1 MELSREIAQKIVNKM
16 MKTIPY
22 NINIMNKD
30 GVIIGSGEI
39 ERIGNVHEG
48 AKKAIDEKSINEVFN
63 EQDGMK
69 QGVNEPIIINDD
81 VIGVIGITGDL
92 EEVRKFSKLVSATA
106 VLLIEQAKAD
116 KEIQNREIN
125 KQNFYHELCYRKL
138 EYDEIFLKR
147 AKYYGLD
154 LIKKFNVILV
164 EGDIKSKEFIKFCKK
179 QLQYCFLENKRTVF
193 FVRDDEH
200 CRSLLNNLKDI
211 EYITKIGIGGQENI
225 ISISLEKAELAMEF
239 GKKIKPTSLIYSY
252 DNLKFFINLIY
263 KDKEYPIS
271 LFSNINKYGNNIE
284 LIQTLQVYIEKN
296 GDINKVAKTLNI
308 HRNTLNYRLEKI
320 EKLTGKNP
328 KITLEL
334 FELLCGL
341 IWRL

>member
-1 MELSREIAQKIVNKM
+1 MELSKKIAQKIVNEM

-30 GVIIGSGEI
+30 GVIIGSGQI
-39 ERIGNVHEG
+39 DRIGNIHEG
-48 AKKAIDEKSINEVFN
+48 AKKAIDKKYTNEVFN
-63 EQDGMK
+63 EEEGMK
-69 QGVNEPIIINDD
+69 QGVNEPIIINDN

-106 VLLIEQAKAD
+106 ILLIEQAKANE
-116 KEIQNREIN
+116 EIQNREIN
-125 KQNFYHELCYRKL
+125 KQNFYHELCHRKL
-138 EYDEIFLKR
+138 VYDESFLKR
-147 AKYYGLD
+147 AQYYGLD
-154 LIKKFNVILV
+154 LIKKINVVLV
-164 EGDIKSKEFIKFCKK
+164 EGDIRAKDFMKFCKK
-179 QLQYCFLENKRTVF
+179 QLHYCFLENKRTVF
-193 FVRDDEH
+193 FVIDDEH
-200 CRSLLNNLKDI
+200 CKSLLNNLKDI
-211 EYITKIGIGGQENI
+211 KEISKISVGGKEKI
-225 ISISLEKAELAMEF
+225 LSISLEKAELAMEF
-239 GKKIKPTSLIYSY
+239 GKKIKPTSLIYNY

-263 KDKEYPIS
+263 KEKEYPVS
-271 LFSNINKYGNNIE
+271 LFSNMNKYGNNIE

-341 IWRL
+341 MWGM